1 MALYCTNS
9 IVMDLGKRMLYVSH
23 FYSSDSFISSPLLNT
38 DFFLIYYLSIPSPP
52 PSPPPHLF
60 YHPFESTP
68 YLFLFRQEQASGDNK
83 IA

>member
-1 MALYCTNS
+1 MALYRTDS
-9 IVMDLGKRMLYVSH
+9 IAMDLGKRMLYVSH
-23 FYSSDSFISSPLLNT
+23 FYSSDSFISSRLLNT
-38 DFFLIYYLSIPSPP
+38 DFFLILYYLNIPSPP
-52 PSPPPHLF
+52 PSPPHLF